1 MSTVSDVF
9 GGLRTALLWIVSTS
23 IKAETSEAIEVDGRS
38 GLVLPVDRKF
48 EDLTDKIAQR
58 EQYLYDLEEKRA
70 KGPRRIEAVEE
81 AQTLAGFC
89 ALVNRH
95 KGATTKIDAELD
107 AELDAA
113 GNPRFVAKIDYHGA
127 SDGVSGPDP
136 RWCKHKVVYSFPFSR
151 QFKAWLAA
159 GEWMDKKSFLDFA
172 DKHYVDIADPAEITK
187 VGTIT
192 EYYFRKVM
200 ATRKG
205 WDSEQRKSATLSA
218 VFGTASELIA
228 GARAAS
234 GTTQEVLEEKIDE
247 EGNVEISYKKSDAVV
262 NAKMN
267 RHYLVDLRVFEGDE
281 ELRVIPARLFTE
293 VERANLKLRLQ
304 VEGVDRVVEA
314 AFEDAQKKVLEAT
327 GLAPMR
333 VKA

>member
-1 MSTVSDVF
+1 MSATETVF
-9 GGLRTALLWIVSTS
+9 GGLRSLAIWALAMA
-23 IKAETSEAIEVDGRS
+23 IKAETSEALDVDGRQ

-58 EQYLYDLEEKRA
+58 EQYLYDLEEKRGN
-70 KGPRRIEAVEE
+70 GPRRIEAVEE
-81 AQTLAGFC
+81 AQTLLGFC
-89 ALVNRH
+89 ELVNRH
-95 KGATTKIDAELD
+95 KGSTTKIDAEIDNL
-107 AELDAA
+107 

-127 SDGVSGPDP
+127 SDGTSGPEP
-136 RWCKHKVVYSFPFSR
+136 RWVKHKVVYCFPFSR
-151 QFKAWLAA
+151 QFKAWIAA
-159 GEWMDKKSFLDFA
+159 AEWMDKKSFLDFA
-172 DKHYVDIADPAEITK
+172 DKHYVDIADPSEITK

-205 WDSEQRKSATLSA
+205 WDSEQRLAATLSA

-247 EGNVEISYKKSDAVV
+247 EGNVEISYKKSDVVV

-281 ELRVIPARLFTE
+281 QLRVIPARLFTE

-304 VEGVDRVVEA
+304 LEGIDRIVEA
-314 AFEDAQKKVLEAT
+314 AFDDAQKKVLELT
-327 GLAPMR
+327 SIKPMR